1 MDINLEISKIKQL
14 RKDIND
20 VIQRVKTLNDCKEV
34 QICITNL
41 KRSIM
46 WLGMDLKRI
55 DSNNLSTN
63 SEDHSTENN
72 TTLVSD
78 NLKL

>member
-14 RKDIND
+14 RKDINN

-41 KRSIM
+41 QRAIM
-46 WLGMDLKRI
+46 WLGMELKRI
-55 DSNNLSTN
+55 DSNNPYPNSKDTSTGTEI
-63 SEDHSTENN
+63 EDTCN
-72 TTLVSD
+72 
-78 NLKL
+78 NLK